1 MSFHHC
7 KYSLDDLAKVLGR
20 SPRSLRLD
28 VRTARLSCHAT
39 VPSYVFT
46 LRELERYLGAR
57 RARELFGRRYH
68 EPDVIEPITRRMKQ
82 CNTCHRLLPE
92 AEFERDLLCRDGL
105 RPSCRSCANQGRRRL
120 SRRN

>member
-1 MSFHHC
+1 MSFHHS
-7 KYSLDDLAKVLGR
+7 KYSLDDLARTLGR
-20 SPRSLRLD
+20 STRSIRLD
-28 VRTARLSCHAT
+28 VRSERLSCHAT
-39 VPSYVFT
+39 VPTHVFT

-57 RARELFGRRYH
+57 RARELFGRRER
-68 EPDVIEPITRRMKQ
+68 EPEAIEPITRRMKQ
-82 CNTCHRLLPE
+82 CNTCGRLLPE